1 MKIEIFPSGPLD
13 TNAYLVSCEK
23 LREAVL
29 IDAPSGAFGEIS
41 ARLKEE
47 SLRLDAVLLTH
58 GHWDHI
64 GDAGRISRE
73 FEVPIVAGADGRP
86 LIENPDFQQ
95 SRLFAGAPLDKMSIG
110 VEAKDGDVLEY
121 AGFKIKCVDVP
132 GHCPGSLA
140 FVFED
145 GGKTCVFVGDLIFEG
160 SVGRTDLWGGDFATL
175 EKSVKKIY
183 RLPDSAAIYP
193 GHGAPT
199 SVGAEKAANPFVRA

>member
-13 TNAYLVSCEK
+13 TNAYLVSDEN

-29 IDAPSGAFGEIS
+29 IDAPSGVFGEIS
-41 ARLKEE
+41 GRLGEGG
-47 SLRLDAVLLTH
+47 LRLAAVLLTH

-73 FEVPIVAGADGRP
+73 YKVPIVAGADGRP
-86 LIENPDFQQ
+86 LIEDPDFQQ
-95 SRLFAGAPLDKMSIG
+95 SRLFAGAPLDEMSIG

-121 AGFKIKCVDVP
+121 AGFKIKCLEVP

-140 FVFED
+140 FVFGD
-145 GGKTCVFVGDLIFEG
+145 GEKVCAFVGDLIFEG
-160 SVGRTDLWGGDFATL
+160 SVGRTDLWGGDFAAL
-175 EKSVKKIY
+175 EKSVRKIY
-183 RLPDSAAIYP
+183 ALPDSAAIYP

-199 SVGAEKAANPFVRA
+199 SGGAEKASNPFVRG

>member
-86 LIENPDFQQ
+86 LIEDPDFQQ
-95 SRLFAGAPLDKMSIG
+95 SRLFAGA
-110 VEAKDGDVLEY
+110 ERR
-121 AGFKIKCVDVP
+121 
-132 GHCPGSLA
+132 A
-140 FVFED
+140 FSS
-145 GGKTCVFVGDLIFEG
+145 GI
-160 SVGRTDLWGGDFATL
+160 
-175 EKSVKKIY
+175 
-183 RLPDSAAIYP
+183 
-193 GHGAPT
+193 
-199 SVGAEKAANPFVRA
+199 

>member
-86 LIENPDFQQ
+86 LIEDPDFQQ

-175 EKSVKKIY
+175 EKSVKKY
-183 RLPDSAAIYP
+183 TGCPTRLRYTPGTARRLPSARKRQQ
-193 GHGAPT
+193 T
-199 SVGAEKAANPFVRA
+199 RL

>member
-47 SLRLDAVLLTH
+47 NLRLAAVLLTH

-86 LIENPDFQQ
+86 FRGIARAA
-95 SRLFAGAPLDKMSIG
+95 SRSYLKR
-110 VEAKDGDVLEY
+110 
-121 AGFKIKCVDVP
+121 
-132 GHCPGSLA
+132 
-140 FVFED
+140 
-145 GGKTCVFVGDLIFEG
+145 EG
-160 SVGRTDLWGGDFATL
+160 RRALS
-175 EKSVKKIY
+175 
-183 RLPDSAAIYP
+183 SAI
-193 GHGAPT
+193 
-199 SVGAEKAANPFVRA
+199 